1 MQDNT
6 DLPSESSSMILFYQT
21 EDGKS
26 RIEVKLEEGTV
37 WLTQAMISELYQTS
51 KQNVTLHI
59 NNILRD
65 EELDNSTVK
74 EYLTVQSEG
83 KRDVQRKILFY
94 NLSSSLILKSL
105 FTWKFYLFRAKQQD
119 LYTLEVPQHGP
130 TYPKRN
136 FQRRTGVEQKRML
149 RSCRKQF
156 QSVYRN
162 SYSGKTH
169 SDKGIPVTC
178 RDGCEPPIDPHHQS

>member
-6 DLPSESSSMILFYQT
+6 DLASESSSMILFYQT

-26 RIEVKLEEGTV
+26 RIEVKLEGGTV

-51 KQNVTLHI
+51 KQNVSLHI
-59 NNILRD
+59 NNILKD

-94 NLSSSLILKSL
+94 NLDMVLAVGYRVQSHRGTQFRRWATDHLREFLIKGFVLDDERLREKAALLLELIISMNYWNVSGTLGHQKKGFTRRSSTFSNYQLI
-105 FTWKFYLFRAKQQD
+105 T
-119 LYTLEVPQHGP
+119 
-130 TYPKRN
+130 
-136 FQRRTGVEQKRML
+136 
-149 RSCRKQF
+149 
-156 QSVYRN
+156 
-162 SYSGKTH
+162 
-169 SDKGIPVTC
+169 IP
-178 RDGCEPPIDPHHQS
+178 IQN